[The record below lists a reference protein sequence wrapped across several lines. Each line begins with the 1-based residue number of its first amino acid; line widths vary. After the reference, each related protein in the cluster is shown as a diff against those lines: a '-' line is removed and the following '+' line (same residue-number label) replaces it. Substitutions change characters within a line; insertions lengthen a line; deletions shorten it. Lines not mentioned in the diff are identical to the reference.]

1 METLTVVV
9 ASYRYGHLAAHCLE
23 SLQSQTVYPDEV
35 LFVDDGVGDCGH
47 LPKIYKDVKYTFRE
61 KNLGVVDNFQDML
74 SKVKTDKCMFLG
86 ADNWLRSDA
95 IEILLKPKTD
105 IVCYDIILTGPKK
118 EDIAMNYGHQGKVH
132 GDYYWSRSGAHHGS
146 MVYNTAMAKSV
157 GGYRG
162 KNGRNSNEDEH
173 LWGDLLKAGATVKHI
188 KKGLLYYRRHHENYN
203 KT

>member
-1 METLTVVV
+1 MPTLTVVV

-35 LFVDDGVGDCGH
+35 LFVDDGVGDCMH
-47 LPKIYKDVKYTFRE
+47 LPEIYKDVKYTFRE
-61 KNLGVVDNFQDML
+61 KNLGVIDNFQDML
-74 SKVKTDKCMFLG
+74 WKVKTDKCMFLG

-118 EDIAMNYGHQGKVH
+118 ENIAKNYGYQKKVD

-146 MVYNTAMAKSV
+146 MVYNTEMAKSI

-162 KNGRNSNEDEH
+162 HNGKNSNEDEN
-173 LWGDLLKAGATVKHI
+173 LWTDLLKAGATIKHI
-188 KKGLLYYRRHHENYN
+188 KKGLLYYRRHHRNYN
-203 KT
+203 P

>member
-1 METLTVVV
+1 MATLTVVV

-23 SLQSQTVYPDEV
+23 SLQAQTVYPDEV

-47 LPKIYKDVKYTFRE
+47 LPKIYKDVKYTFRK

-105 IVCYDIILTGPKK
+105 IVCYDIILTGPRK
-118 EDIAMNYGHQGKVH
+118 ENIAQNYGHQGKVN
-132 GDYYWSRSGAHHGS
+132 GDYYWSRRGAHHGS
-146 MVYNTAMAKSV
+146 MVYNTEMAKSV

-162 KNGRNSNEDEH
+162 INGRNSNEDEH

-188 KKGLLYYRRHHENYN
+188 RKGLLYYRRHHENYN
-203 KT
+203 RT